1 MRASPVSL
9 KSIAVLGH
17 VSSPFYV
24 RCLVLLF
31 FLNHFI
37 YRSSN
42 LHELN
47 KQSIIVVNRGAQDAV

>member
-1 MRASPVSL
+1 MTSYIIFELNPVRAPPVSL

-31 FLNHFI
+31 FFEPLYI
-37 YRSSN
+37 P
-42 LHELN
+42 
-47 KQSIIVVNRGAQDAV
+47 KQ